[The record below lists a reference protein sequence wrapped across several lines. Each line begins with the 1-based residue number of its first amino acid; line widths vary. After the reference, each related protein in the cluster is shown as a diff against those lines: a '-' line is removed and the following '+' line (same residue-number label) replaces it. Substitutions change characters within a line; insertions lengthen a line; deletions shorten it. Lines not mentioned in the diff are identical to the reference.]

1 VHVQPLPG
9 LAQLPYAEVWFHQV
23 DDAAWR
29 AASDAARALGKTGL
43 EVWTTTRTPEVAA
56 FFEER
61 GYAEVRRYVISEL
74 DVTAL
79 PQVEPPAFP
88 LVTLAARPD
97 LELPLFEL
105 ARVAYADQPGR
116 AETTFALD
124 SWREWGLRAAPPEAF
139 WIALDGE
146 RVLGYGYLELKD
158 GVWWNGFLAI
168 ARDARGRGIAGAI
181 KRAELAWA
189 RARGIARLRT
199 ATEVRLAPMR
209 ALNARLGY
217 QPLYEEIVL
226 RGPRASGRARPPRI
240 VT

>member
-1 VHVQPLPG
+1 VNVQPLPG
-9 LAQLPYAEVWFHQV
+9 LEQLPYAEVWLHRA

-29 AASDAARALGKTGL
+29 DASAAARALGKTGL

-56 FFEER
+56 FFEAR

-74 DVTAL
+74 DVAAV
-79 PQVEPPAFP
+79 PAPKPPSLP

-97 LELPLFEL
+97 LERRLFEL
-105 ARVAYADQPGR
+105 ARLAYADQPGR
-116 AETTFALD
+116 AETTFEFA
-124 SWREWGLRAAPPEAF
+124 SWRQWGLRAAPPEAF

-146 RVLGYGYLELKD
+146 RVLGYGYLERKD
-158 GVWWNGFLAI
+158 GVWWNGFLAVS
-168 ARDARGRGIAGAI
+168 RGERGRGIAGAI

-189 RARGIARLRT
+189 RANGVATLRT

-217 QPLYEEIVL
+217 RPLYEEIVL
-226 RGPRASGRARPPRI
+226 RGPAAPSEPSARTP
-240 VT
+240 T

>member
-1 VHVQPLPG
+1 VNVQPLPG
-9 LAQLPYAEVWFHQV
+9 LEQLPFAEAWFHRV

-43 EVWTTTRTPEVAA
+43 EVWTTTRTPEVAS
-56 FFEER
+56 FFVAR
-61 GYAEVRRYVISEL
+61 GYAEARRYVISEL

-79 PQVEPPAFP
+79 RELEPPAFP
-88 LVTLAARPD
+88 LRTLAERPD
-97 LELPLFEL
+97 LERLLFEL
-105 ARVAYADQPGR
+105 ACLAYADQPGR
-116 AETTFALD
+116 AETMLQLD

-139 WIALDGE
+139 WIALEGE
-146 RVLGYGYLELKD
+146 RVLGYGYLECKD
-158 GVWWNGFLAI
+158 GVWWNGFLAV

-189 RARGIARLRT
+189 RVNGIATLRT

-209 ALNARLGY
+209 ALNTRLGY

-226 RGPRASGRARPPRI
+226 RGPTASR
-240 VT
+240 